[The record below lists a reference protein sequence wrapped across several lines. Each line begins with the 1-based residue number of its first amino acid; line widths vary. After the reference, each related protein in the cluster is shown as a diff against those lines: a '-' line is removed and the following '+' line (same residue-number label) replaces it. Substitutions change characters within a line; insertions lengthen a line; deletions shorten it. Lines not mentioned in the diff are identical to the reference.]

1 MKVKWVCP
9 VCSSTNICE
18 KTEHMQC
25 FVCGKVYEEELHV
38 LERHATEFVDTPVTK
53 PKFKEKIMAIMEKIK
68 SSFKSSET
76 VIPAKRIADWT
87 IEHSPSDS
95 KEAYVEATPV
105 YEEASDRVSDIE
117 ESFDAIPEEDSVER
131 IEEREEF
138 PVIEIPME
146 LSEDVVPWEDHF
158 LSFDFEKLR
167 STGCVDIK
175 KENVHGNKCYKLLYR
190 NGSEKVLTLSNMK
203 IMGYLV
209 ERITEC
215 SSEIPS
221 SDTRSFIPWPEHRIV
236 FDTEKLNAT
245 GCVGIE
251 RIMMSGNMCY
261 KLSYRNGAERILN
274 ISNLK
279 MMGYARDI

>member
-1 MKVKWVCP
+1 
-9 VCSSTNICE
+9 
-18 KTEHMQC
+18 
-25 FVCGKVYEEELHV
+25 
-38 LERHATEFVDTPVTK
+38 
-53 PKFKEKIMAIMEKIK
+53 
-68 SSFKSSET
+68 
-76 VIPAKRIADWT
+76 
-87 IEHSPSDS
+87 
-95 KEAYVEATPV
+95 
-105 YEEASDRVSDIE
+105 
-117 ESFDAIPEEDSVER
+117 
-131 IEEREEF
+131 
-138 PVIEIPME
+138 
-146 LSEDVVPWEDHF
+146 
-158 LSFDFEKLR
+158 
-167 STGCVDIK
+167 
-175 KENVHGNKCYKLLYR
+175 
-190 NGSEKVLTLSNMK
+190 
-203 IMGYLV
+203 MGYLV